1 MLLKIASK
9 EIKEVFRDGRFKLL
23 SALCLVLLL
32 VAVFSGKRYYEYV
45 NTQHAE
51 AAEKERLNWVNQDA
65 KNPHSAAHYGTHAF
79 KPKYPMS
86 LIDQGVDK
94 YTGVS
99 IFMEAHARNEA
110 QFMAAQDQTA
120 LSRFGDLTPDFIL
133 LFLIP
138 LLIIL
143 VGFNAI
149 TREKESGTF
158 RLLQSVGVSPVKLAA
173 GKWLGIFIPVLAL
186 VTLVFLLAALLL
198 ANLSDFGEFS
208 FSALL
213 ILFFVYLLYYAV
225 FSNLV
230 LVVSAWA
237 KKSNIAFVIL
247 LAIWIVACLGMPKL
261 TTNLADTLYPYPTQ
275 QEFLEAVNEDRKK
288 GLDGHDPWNDAA
300 KKLEEEVLVEHGV
313 DSVHK
318 LPFNFDGYLMQ
329 KGEEHEADIFYKH
342 YEHLKNIYEDQ
353 SRLYRNAAAL
363 SPFLPARFL
372 SMALCRT
379 DYHSHWHFSDEAE
392 KYRLAMMNDLNMD
405 FANNSKYGD
414 WSYKSNPELWV
425 QVEPFDYQPPS
436 YASIVS
442 SNTGNFLVL
451 LLWFVLSGAML
462 IFRCNK
468 LRAV

>member
-1 MLLKIASK
+1 MVLKIASK
-9 EIKEVFRDGRFKLL
+9 EMKEVLRDGRFRVL

-32 VAVFSGKRYYEYV
+32 VAVFSGKRYYEHV
-45 NTQHAE
+45 NAQHRD
-51 AAEKERLNWVNQDA
+51 AAEKERLNWVSQDA

-99 IFMEAHARNEA
+99 IYLEAHVRNEA

-133 LFLIP
+133 LFLLP

-149 TREKESGTF
+149 TREKENGTL
-158 RLLQSVGVSPVKLAA
+158 RLLQSMGISPLNLAL
-173 GKWLGIFIPVLAL
+173 GKWLGIFIPVAALLAFI
-186 VTLVFLLAALLL
+186 FLLAAWLLN
-198 ANLSDFGEFS
+198 NLSDFGTFS
-208 FSALL
+208 LSALL
-213 ILFFVYLLYYAV
+213 ILFSVYLLYYAV

-230 LVVSAWA
+230 LIVSAWA
-237 KKSNIAFVIL
+237 KKSSIAFVIL
-247 LAIWIVACLGMPKL
+247 LSAWIVACLGMPKL
-261 TTNLADTLYPYPTQ
+261 TTNLANTLYPYPTQ
-275 QEFLEAVNEDRKK
+275 QEFMEAVNEDKKK

-300 KKLEEEVLVEHGV
+300 KKLEQEVLAEHGV

-329 KGEEHEADIFYKH
+329 KGEEHEAEIFFKH
-342 YEHLKNIYEDQ
+342 YEHLKEIYEKQ
-353 SRLYRNAAAL
+353 SSLYKNAAIL

-392 KYRLAMMNDLNMD
+392 KYRLHMMNALNMD
-405 FANNSKYGD
+405 FADNSTYGD
-414 WSYKSNPELWV
+414 WSYKSNPELWAKI
-425 QVEPFDYQPPS
+425 EPFDYNPPT
-436 YASIVS
+436 YASVLAF
-442 SNTGNFLVL
+442 NAGNFTV
-451 LLWFVLSGAML
+451 L
-462 IFRCNK
+462 IFWFLISGVVLVYRCKK
-468 LRAV
+468 LKV